1 MRGGETNKPY
11 ATLCWRALGIRHPAF
26 ERVLPLRAEEP
37 PGKHQGV
44 YGSRGVS
51 RLNPTHPRHWAATKI
66 KSAMLRDRVVSYS
79 TMDRGGGT

>member
-1 MRGGETNKPY
+1 MSSEEGKTNRPY
-11 ATLCWRALGIRHPAF
+11 TTLFWRALGIRHPVF

-51 RLNPTHPRHWAATKI
+51 RLNPTHPSIRQCLISITECLGI
-66 KSAMLRDRVVSYS
+66 
-79 TMDRGGGT
+79 G